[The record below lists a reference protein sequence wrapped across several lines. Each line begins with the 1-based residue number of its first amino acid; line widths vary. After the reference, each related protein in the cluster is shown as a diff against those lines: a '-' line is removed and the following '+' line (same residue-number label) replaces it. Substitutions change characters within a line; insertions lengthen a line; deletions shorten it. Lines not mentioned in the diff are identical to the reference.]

1 MSLKFKIFLIFFLI
15 FFLNEIDFSQIRP
28 RIDEKILSGRQRID
42 ESILFKGEE
51 YAEEIKRK
59 SLEREFILEDAID
72 PKTYIIGPGDVVLI
86 NLWGEQE
93 KEFEVMVL
101 PEGNVILPSIGS
113 LMVNGLTL
121 EKMDKL
127 IKEKAMRYYTGSQI
141 TVSLGDIRTF
151 KVHVTG
157 EVVKRGS
164 YNASPV
170 DRVSQVI
177 NMAEGVTSWANRRK
191 IEIRHLDG
199 SIEICNL
206 LEFEIK
212 GNIENNP
219 FVKGGDI
226 IHVPRVSLSL
236 GMVLV
241 SGNVKSPGYYQ
252 LYKGETIGD
261 LIERI
266 NVVKET
272 TDWEDSYIKR
282 TITSSEEKIINIPL
296 DFIDSNNDDE
306 IPEEFLLKN
315 NDHIYLPLRINE
327 VYVYGAVKN
336 AGSYPFYSN
345 MISADYAG
353 LAGKAERA
361 APNSEIKVIKKG
373 TNEVLKGGG
382 VIIERGDKIEVPLK
396 TMETAKDYLQFIG
409 TITSVLIAAKAV
421 GIIN

>member
-1 MSLKFKIFLIFFLI
+1 MFLKFKIFFIFFLI
-15 FFLNEIDFSQIRP
+15 FFLNEIDIAQIRP
-28 RIDEKILSGRQRID
+28 RIGEKILSGRQRIN
-42 ESILFKGEE
+42 ENILFGEE
-51 YAEEIKRK
+51 YAEKMKK
-59 SLEREFILEDAID
+59 SVEREFILEDAID
-72 PKTYIIGPGDVVLI
+72 PKTYIIGPGDIILI

-101 PEGNVILPSIGS
+101 PEGNVIVPNIGS

-127 IKEKAMRYYTGSQI
+127 IKEKVMRYYPESQI

-157 EVVKRGS
+157 EVVNRGS

-177 NMAEGVTSWANRRK
+177 NMAEGTTSWANRRK

-199 SIEICNL
+199 SIDIFNL

-219 FVKGGDI
+219 FVRGGDI

-241 SGNVKSPGYYQ
+241 SGNIKSPGYYQ

-282 TITSSEEKIINIPL
+282 TTISSEEKIINIPL
-296 DFIDSNNDDE
+296 DFIDSNNADDV
-306 IPEEFLLKN
+306 PEEFLLKN
-315 NDHIYLPLRINE
+315 NDHIYLPKKIDV

-353 LAGKAERA
+353 LAGKTERA
-361 APNSEIKVIKKG
+361 APNLKIKVIKKG
-373 TNEVLKGGG
+373 TNNVLKGGD

-396 TMETAKDYLQFIG
+396 RMETAKDYLQFIG

-421 GIIN
+421 GIIK

>member
-1 MSLKFKIFLIFFLI
+1 LSLKFKIFFIFFLI

-42 ESILFKGEE
+42 ESILFRGEE

-72 PKTYIIGPGDVVLI
+72 PKTYIIGPGDVILI

-157 EVVKRGS
+157 EVVSRGS

-199 SIEICNL
+199 GIEICNL

-226 IHVPRVSLSL
+226 IHVPRVSLSQ

-296 DFIDSNNDDE
+296 DFIDSNNAGDV
-306 IPEEFLLKN
+306 PEEFFLKN
-315 NDHIYLPLRINE
+315 NDHIYLPKKINE
-327 VYVYGAVKN
+327 VYVYGAVRN

-345 MISADYAG
+345 MISSDYAG
-353 LAGKAERA
+353 LAGKTERA
-361 APNSEIKVIKKG
+361 ASNSEIKVIKKG
-373 TNEVLKGGG
+373 TNKVLKGEG
-382 VIIERGDKIEVPLK
+382 VVIERGDKIEIPLK
-396 TMETAKDYLQFIG
+396 KMEITKDYLQFVG
-409 TITSVLIAAKAV
+409 AITSVLIAAKAV
-421 GIIN
+421 GIIK

>member
-1 MSLKFKIFLIFFLI
+1 MFLKFKIFFVFFLI
-15 FFLNEIDFSQIRP
+15 FFLNEIDFSQIRQ
-28 RIDEKILSGRQRID
+28 RIDEKILFG
-42 ESILFKGEE
+42 GE
-51 YAEEIKRK
+51 YVEEIKKK
-59 SLEREFILEDAID
+59 SVEREFILEDAID
-72 PKTYIIGPGDVVLI
+72 PKSYIIGPGDVILI

-93 KEFEVMVL
+93 EEFEVMVL
-101 PEGNVILPSIGS
+101 PEGNIILPSIGS

-121 EKMDKL
+121 EKMDRL
-127 IKEKAMRYYTGSQI
+127 IKEKAMRYYPVSQI

-170 DRVSQVI
+170 DRISQVI
-177 NMAEGVTSWANRRK
+177 NMAEGVTSWANMRN

-199 SIEICNL
+199 SIDIFNL

-212 GNIENNP
+212 GDIENNP

-236 GMVLV
+236 GMVFV
-241 SGNVKSPGYYQ
+241 SGNVKSPGYYH

-282 TITSSEEKIINIPL
+282 KITSSEEKIINIPL
-296 DFIDSNNDDE
+296 DFIDSNNAGDV
-306 IPEEFLLKN
+306 PEEFLLKH
-315 NDHIYLPLRINE
+315 NDHIYLPRKINE
-327 VYVYGAVKN
+327 VYVYGAVRN

-361 APNSEIKVIKKG
+361 ASNSEIKVIKKG
-373 TNEVLKGGG
+373 TNKVLKGGD
-382 VIIERGDKIEVPLK
+382 VIIERGDKIEVPLR
-396 TMETAKDYLQFIG
+396 TIETAKDYLQFIG

-421 GIIN
+421 GIIK